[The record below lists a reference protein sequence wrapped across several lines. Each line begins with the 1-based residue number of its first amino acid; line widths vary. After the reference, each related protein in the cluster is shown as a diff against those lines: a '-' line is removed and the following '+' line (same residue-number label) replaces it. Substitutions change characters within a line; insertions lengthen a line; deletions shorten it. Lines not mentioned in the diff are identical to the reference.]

1 MPIQEHASEQ
11 RGTKCANAWR
21 PTLPHPTQEIEA
33 QLRANFLVQPLWK
46 GRRKPSTHADQPLM
60 HEIDGCKF
68 EMLRNFQPSF
78 KQTNN
83 PGFVQ
88 VLNLV
93 ACSWFEPTTIGWR
106 KLGPSQGKV
115 EMFSNNNVNTIL
127 QIPRT
132 SKNHDT
138 IGRLRKHT
146 VNICIYC
153 IPARNYWLPLKWA
166 NHH

>member
-106 KLGPSQGKV
+106 KLCPSQGRWKCLATTMWTPSCKCQEHPRAMIRLAV
-115 EMFSNNNVNTIL
+115 CVNTL
-127 QIPRT
+127 
-132 SKNHDT
+132 
-138 IGRLRKHT
+138 
-146 VNICIYC
+146 
-153 IPARNYWLPLKWA
+153 
-166 NHH
+166 